1 MRARD
6 DNEFL
11 ERSSEYNLLKRHGY
25 LVHAKG
31 LENGKPQHR
40 TREKNPVFWVT
51 NKRQAQFEFC
61 FFSNC
66 SEFNHHLD
74 KFAK

>member
-25 LVHAKG
+25 LVPANG
-31 LENGKPQHR
+31 LENHSTKAENH
-40 TREKNPVFWVT
+40 PVFWVT
-51 NKRQAQFEFC
+51 NKGKPPFEFC

>member
-25 LVHAKG
+25 LVPAKG
-31 LENGKPQHR
+31 LENHSTEPENH
-40 TREKNPVFWVT
+40 PVFWVT
-51 NKRQAQFEFC
+51 VTKGKPSLNFV